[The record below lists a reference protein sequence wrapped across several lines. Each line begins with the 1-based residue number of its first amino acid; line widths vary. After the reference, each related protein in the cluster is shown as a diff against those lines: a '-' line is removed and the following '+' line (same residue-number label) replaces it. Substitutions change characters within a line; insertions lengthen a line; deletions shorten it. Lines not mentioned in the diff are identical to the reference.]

1 MPGEKVEVKGGK
13 ITIYNEENPDGFV
26 LDEKAYLASTVKTM
40 GELTILL
47 KSDEYFVMGDNR
59 MFSSD
64 SRSWGPVPE
73 ADITGEA
80 FIRAWPL
87 NKITIF

>member
-1 MPGEKVEVKGGK
+1 ML
-13 ITIYNEENPDGFV
+13 NENPDGFV
-26 LDEKAYLASTVKTM
+26 LDETSYLSGSVKTM
-40 GELTILL
+40 GELTTQL
-47 KSDEYFVMGDNR
+47 KDDEYFVMGDNR

-73 ADITGEA
+73 SDITGEA

-87 NKITIF
+87 NKITVF